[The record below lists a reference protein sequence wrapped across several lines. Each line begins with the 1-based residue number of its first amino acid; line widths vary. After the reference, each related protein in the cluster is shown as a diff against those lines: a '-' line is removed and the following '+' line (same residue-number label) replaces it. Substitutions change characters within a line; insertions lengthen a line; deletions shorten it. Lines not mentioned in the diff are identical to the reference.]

1 MDEGGVVF
9 ALTYQKAAYLQGTIW
24 LLIGGMLVSMG
35 CNFLIAS
42 LLQENQ
48 ATAYLPLFHSIPIQ
62 DPELVALV
70 IALSSIIIGWLKG
83 YCILAKTV
91 SKQLFRLEKIVSPIP
106 YSQLF
111 PIQYL
116 FLLGL
121 MGGLGVLLRTFPI
134 DVRGCIDLAVGTAL
148 LFGST
153 LFFRQKNHSVM

>member
-1 MDEGGVVF
+1 MF
-9 ALTYQKAAYLQGTIW
+9 ALTYPRAAYLQGTIW

-42 LLQENQ
+42 LLQKNQ
-48 ATAYLPLFHSIPIQ
+48 SAAYLPLFHAIPIR
-62 DPELVALV
+62 DPELAAL
-70 IALSSIIIGWLKG
+70 IMALSSIAVGWLKG

-91 SKQLFRLEKIVSPIP
+91 SKQLFRLEKIPSPIP

-111 PIQYL
+111 PMSYL

-121 MGGLGVLLRTFPI
+121 MGGLGFLLRAFPM

-153 LFFRQKNHSVM
+153 LFFRRRNHSVI